1 MGGRA
6 QVNKAHKT
14 RFSSKSSR
22 NVHKVPS
29 QDKGK
34 WARPERNVLKGARAT
49 RLQRNKMIREQKK
62 AALLKEKRASS
73 GSDAP
78 PRVIVLFG
86 LSASLDLCSLE
97 QDILTLLSAEGT
109 SSGFPAV
116 ASSEFKLRAT
126 VCYAPMCYYFLII
139 YLPSWYFTF
148 EMINVQMD
156 LLMFKEMNPFLCR
169 YSLV

>member
-1 MGGRA
+1 MRM
-6 QVNKAHKT
+6 KAT
-14 RFSSKSSR
+14 LMICPSFSLW
-22 NVHKVPS
+22 
-29 QDKGK
+29 Q
-34 WARPERNVLKGARAT
+34 
-49 RLQRNKMIREQKK
+49 
-62 AALLKEKRASS
+62 
-73 GSDAP
+73 
-78 PRVIVLFG
+78 VLFG

-126 VCYAPMCYYFLII
+126 VGYAPMCYYFLII

-148 EMINVQMD
+148 EMINVSMD

-169 YSLV
+169 YSLVWLIVLAKSYNNFYFIFPGMSFL